1 MIGFPARYSHTRIT
15 AALFI
20 VNLIS
25 MVSIILYGSFCWL
38 SDRKITKGTVGV
50 ESSSRLW

>member
-1 MIGFPARYSHTRIT
+1 MIGFHARYSHTRIT
-15 AALFI
+15 AALSI

-25 MVSIILYGSFCWL
+25 MVSIVLYGSFCWL
-38 SDRKITKGTVGV
+38 SDPKVTKGTVRV